1 MHKFISGFTLAVI
14 ITGCIYYFGL
24 REPSKQPAITTDQ
37 KLDHTALVFSLSKKL
52 AYHDPTPLTD
62 TELNQFK
69 NSVPHLNYDQV
80 IKALELMKPS
90 DDEIGTVKFTAL
102 GEPRDTSP
110 EAWEPP
116 AEILACR
123 LIELAPIHTSQW
135 IQYSQITHGLQ
146 SGLGWRGA
154 VSFIKMFGQTHPEL
168 AWQEVKLHYA
178 KFWGIFDEEYRQN
191 IPQISNGVFYSI
203 SLRDPL
209 LARQFLLEKSYQ
221 STPYAKTIQSH
232 ALAGILRAIEHD
244 PDALIDLLEWLEDD
258 GSSMSVKI
266 TGHSFRI
273 DLSPFTSIDHMAL
286 ALLAR
291 INPQRAIDWA
301 IEHDNFRIS
310 VWPYAIYAGWV
321 KFWPYTQEGI
331 STYTTRYEDAM
342 KWLVDNTEHS
352 LDLGLIHNAYCQWNG
367 YDRNSAIEWLNS
379 ENDSSKLKAIKTR
392 LRTCLLYTSPSPR
405 D

>member
-52 AYHDPTPLTD
+52 AYHDPTPLTY

-154 VSFIKMFGQTHPEL
+154 VSFIKMFGQTH
-168 AWQEVKLHYA
+168 
-178 KFWGIFDEEYRQN
+178 
-191 IPQISNGVFYSI
+191 
-203 SLRDPL
+203 
-209 LARQFLLEKSYQ
+209 
-221 STPYAKTIQSH
+221 
-232 ALAGILRAIEHD
+232 
-244 PDALIDLLEWLEDD
+244 
-258 GSSMSVKI
+258 
-266 TGHSFRI
+266 
-273 DLSPFTSIDHMAL
+273 LS
-286 ALLAR
+286 
-291 INPQRAIDWA
+291 
-301 IEHDNFRIS
+301 
-310 VWPYAIYAGWV
+310 
-321 KFWPYTQEGI
+321 
-331 STYTTRYEDAM
+331 
-342 KWLVDNTEHS
+342 
-352 LDLGLIHNAYCQWNG
+352 LIH
-367 YDRNSAIEWLNS
+367 I
-379 ENDSSKLKAIKTR
+379 
-392 LRTCLLYTSPSPR
+392 
-405 D
+405 